1 MAKIVKTKKE
11 KTNKK
16 LAIFSITVFVIV
28 SLLGITSSVVLNT
41 YKVNI
46 MKSIQSTEFRIDE
59 LKLENQR
66 ITMRIQELKNEVTD
80 KVLATGEFTRD
91 LNSVIYISSETEW
104 HGKKE
109 KGVFL
114 HPPPFYQFFNI
125 SLATGPSKKKLT
137 ANTIIIDIEI
147 LFAGINLWISNAKWF
162 IIAIDT
168 KYRKP
173 KKLIKQLYFFITFIN

>member
-11 KTNKK
+11 KTNKR

-28 SLLGITSSVVLNT
+28 SLLGMASSIVLNT

-66 ITMRIQELKNEVTD
+66 ITLRIQELKNEVTD

-91 LNSVIYISSETEW
+91 LNSVIYISSETE
-104 HGKKE
+104 
-109 KGVFL
+109 
-114 HPPPFYQFFNI
+114 
-125 SLATGPSKKKLT
+125 
-137 ANTIIIDIEI
+137 
-147 LFAGINLWISNAKWF
+147 
-162 IIAIDT
+162 
-168 KYRKP
+168 
-173 KKLIKQLYFFITFIN
+173 

>member
-11 KTNKK
+11 KTNKR

-28 SLLGITSSVVLNT
+28 SLLGMASSIVLNT

-66 ITMRIQELKNEVTD
+66 ITMRIHELKNEVTD

-91 LNSVIYISSETEW
+91 LNSVIYISSETE
-104 HGKKE
+104 
-109 KGVFL
+109 
-114 HPPPFYQFFNI
+114 
-125 SLATGPSKKKLT
+125 
-137 ANTIIIDIEI
+137 
-147 LFAGINLWISNAKWF
+147 
-162 IIAIDT
+162 
-168 KYRKP
+168 
-173 KKLIKQLYFFITFIN
+173 